1 MVLNPS
7 KQAASFAQ
15 GLSIIS
21 DLIVRSKLREDLYE
35 RRYGFKN
42 NTGDRE
48 LLLSSHIMYRDTL
61 KMLYMQI
68 LKFQASSICYLSKNG
83 AFRLGLDI
91 VKWNDWDAA
100 MSDIQK
106 QEDSFCKV
114 YDIWQDMVYQEE
126 CQALEARHKENMN
139 QLTILC
145 SDVSGLRQAIE
156 DSQRNAERTELLDWI
171 SDIDYSE
178 NFNAAIA
185 KHEENTGDWLL
196 RNNELFETWQT
207 DANSLLWLNGK
218 GSTYQKMPSSH

>member
-1 MVLNPS
+1 
-7 KQAASFAQ
+7 
-15 GLSIIS
+15 
-21 DLIVRSKLREDLYE
+21 
-35 RRYGFKN
+35 
-42 NTGDRE
+42 
-48 LLLSSHIMYRDTL
+48 
-61 KMLYMQI
+61 MQI